1 MTVSKG
7 VTVLTKGDTPKK
19 LRHRTAA
26 AILQGILATGLI
38 PGSNSSGRARNYLSA
53 VGVDDAQY
61 KSGTCS
67 NQPIETALDTLQA
80 AEDLEA
86 TREGEPQFRAKREY
100 EEVASSSSGPAMPKA
115 QTAKAKPVVTKAMPK
130 AKPTSFI
137 DKAINVAV
145 TEDDATRNGATDDGG
160 STTEAEDGP
169 DHPFGS
175 YPCHKSQAVVAT
187 GMIFCVRCGAAQT
200 VDSSRANEVLPREPA
215 APEAYPRNS
224 CGRVSEID

>member
-19 LRHRTAA
+19 LHHRTAA

-145 TEDDATRNGATDDGG
+145 TEDVPPATVLQMMVEAPPRRRTGP
-160 STTEAEDGP
+160 TTHSG
-169 DHPFGS
+169 HTR
-175 YPCHKSQAVVAT
+175 V
-187 GMIFCVRCGAAQT
+187 I
-200 VDSSRANEVLPREPA
+200 RARLLSPR
-215 APEAYPRNS
+215 
-224 CGRVSEID
+224 V